1 MVKMTYLARLHEKNR
16 RKFEELSKAMAGCE
30 WKEHAH
36 ALDEKCPAMQ
46 EELARMKLV
55 YFDPARMGTEVSS
68 YVEPPQ
74 GVSRYH
80 QVNGVL
86 QRKDEYNAIYNP
98 IKECWRDLE
107 NRIFRETMR
116 PFVLDSPIEDVF
128 ISHLVYAS
136 MSYQWGV
143 SIIQD
148 DEQVAFDALLMAS
161 ELLDKCLGMVWFKI
175 EDDKI
180 KNLSKIR
187 FNAGKK
193 GGTKKGEVYKIIQGE
208 LVRLIYKNSPED
220 GWKNKSAVIDDV
232 INPLWDFIEKNNFQ
246 GSHVSSE
253 ESLREIILKR
263 WSLQIDDVKHAFN
276 AKVSKNNKTKMI
288 K

>member
-1 MVKMTYLARLHEKNR
+1 
-16 RKFEELSKAMAGCE
+16 MADCE

-36 ALDEKCPAMQ
+36 ALDEQCPAMQ

-68 YVEPPQ
+68 YVELPQ

-116 PFVLDSPIEDVF
+116 PFILDSPIEDVF

-148 DEQVAFDALLMAS
+148 DEQVAFDALLIAS
-161 ELLDKCLGMVWFKI
+161 ELLDKCLGMVWVKI

-180 KNLSKIR
+180 KKLSKTR
-187 FNAGKK
+187 RNAGEK
-193 GGTKKGEVYKIIQGE
+193 GGAKKAGVYKIIQEE
-208 LVRLIYKNSPED
+208 LVRLIYKKSPED
-220 GWKNKSAVIDDV
+220 GWKNKSAVIEDV
-232 INPLWDFIEKNNFQ
+232 INPLWTFIEKNNFQ

-253 ESLREIILKR
+253 ESLREIILRK
-263 WSLQIDDVKHAFN
+263 WSVKVDDVKHAFN
-276 AKVSKNNKTKMI
+276 ANVSKTKMI

>member
-1 MVKMTYLARLHEKNR
+1 MVKMISLAKLHEKSR

-36 ALDEKCPAMQ
+36 ALDEHYPTMR

-68 YVEPPQ
+68 YAELPS
-74 GVSRYH
+74 GESRYH

-86 QRKDEYNAIYNP
+86 LRKDEYKAIYNP

-107 NRIFRETMR
+107 TRISRETMR
-116 PFVLDSPIEDVF
+116 PFILDSSIEDVF

-161 ELLDKCLGMVWFKI
+161 ELLDKCFGIVWFKI

-180 KNLSKIR
+180 KKLSKIR
-187 FNAGKK
+187 CNAGKK
-193 GGTKKGEVYKIIQGE
+193 GGIKKADVYKTIQEE
-208 LVRLIYKNSPED
+208 LVKLIYKNSPED
-220 GWKNKSAVIDDV
+220 GWKNKSAVIEDV

-276 AKVSKNNKTKMI
+276 AKVVKTSKTKMS

>member
-1 MVKMTYLARLHEKNR
+1 MMYLSKLHEKNG
-16 RKFEELSKAMAGCE
+16 RKLEELSKAMTNCE

-36 ALDEKCPAMQ
+36 ALDEHYPVMQ

-68 YVEPPQ
+68 YAELPP
-74 GVSRYH
+74 GGSRYH

-86 QRKDEYNAIYNP
+86 LRKEEANAIYNP

-107 NRIFRETMR
+107 SRIFRETMK
-116 PFVLDSPIEDVF
+116 PLVLDNSIEDVF
-128 ISHLVYAS
+128 IAHLVYAS

-143 SIIQD
+143 SVIQD
-148 DEQVAFDALLMAS
+148 DEQVAFDALFMAS
-161 ELLDKCLGMVWFKI
+161 ELLDKCLGMVWVKI

-180 KNLSKIR
+180 TKLSKIR
-187 FNAGKK
+187 CNAGKK
-193 GGTKKGEVYKIIQGE
+193 GGTKKADVYKIIQEE

-220 GWKNKSAVIDDV
+220 GWKNKSAVIEDV
-232 INPLWDFIEKNNFQ
+232 INPLWAFIEKNNFQ

-263 WSLQIDDVKHAFN
+263 WSVQVDDVIHAFN
-276 AKVSKNNKTKMI
+276 AKLSKTNKTKMS

>member
-1 MVKMTYLARLHEKNR
+1 MISLARLHEKNR

-36 ALDEKCPAMQ
+36 ALDEQCPAMQ

-68 YVEPPQ
+68 YVELPQ

-107 NRIFRETMR
+107 SRIFRETMR
-116 PFVLDSPIEDVF
+116 PFILDSPIEDVF

-161 ELLDKCLGMVWFKI
+161 ELLDKCLGMVWVKI

-180 KNLSKIR
+180 KKLSKTR
-187 FNAGKK
+187 RNAGEK
-193 GGTKKGEVYKIIQGE
+193 GGAKKAGVYKIIQEE
-208 LVRLIYKNSPED
+208 LVRLIYKKSPED
-220 GWKNKSAVIDDV
+220 GWKNKSAVIEDV
-232 INPLWDFIEKNNFQ
+232 INPLWTFIEKNNFQ

-253 ESLREIILKR
+253 ESLREIILRK
-263 WSLQIDDVKHAFN
+263 WSVKVDDVKHAFN
-276 AKVSKNNKTKMI
+276 ANVSKTKMI

>member
-1 MVKMTYLARLHEKNR
+1 MISLDRLYEKSK
-16 RKFEELSKAMAGCE
+16 RKFEQLSQAMTGCE

-36 ALDEKCPAMQ
+36 ALDEHCPAMQ

-55 YFDPARMGTEVSS
+55 YLDPARMGTEVSS
-68 YVEPPQ
+68 YVELPQ

-107 NRIFRETMR
+107 NRIFRETIK
-116 PFVLDSPIEDVF
+116 PLILDSPIEDVF
-128 ISHLVYAS
+128 IAHLVYAS

-143 SIIQD
+143 SVMQD
-148 DEQVAFDALLMAS
+148 DEQAAFEALLMAS
-161 ELLDKCLGMVWFKI
+161 ELLDKCLGMVWVKI

-180 KNLSKIR
+180 KKLSKTR
-187 FNAGKK
+187 RNAGKK
-193 GGTKKGEVYKIIQGE
+193 GGAKKADVYKIIQEE

-220 GWKNKSAVIDDV
+220 GWKNKSAVIEDV
-232 INPLWDFIEKNNFQ
+232 INLLWAFIEKNNFQ

-253 ESLREIILKR
+253 ESLREIILRK
-263 WSLQIDDVKHAFN
+263 WSVKVDIVKHAFN
-276 AKVSKNNKTKMI
+276 AKVSKNNKAKMI

>member
-1 MVKMTYLARLHEKNR
+1 
-16 RKFEELSKAMAGCE
+16 MAGCE

-107 NRIFRETMR
+107 NRIFRET
-116 PFVLDSPIEDVF
+116 FKILISDNSIEDVF
-128 ISHLVYAS
+128 VAHLVYAS

-148 DEQVAFDALLMAS
+148 EEQVAFDALLMAS
-161 ELLDKCLGMVWFKI
+161 ELLDKSLGMVWFKI

-187 FNAGKK
+187 CNAGKK
-193 GGTKKGEVYKIIQGE
+193 GGAKKSDVYKIIQEE
-208 LVRLIYKNSPED
+208 LVRLIYKNSPKD
-220 GWKNKSAVIDDV
+220 GWKNKSAVIEDV
-232 INPLWDFIEKNNFQ
+232 IIPLWAFIEKNNFQ

-263 WSLQIDDVKHAFN
+263 WSLKIDDVKQAFN

>member
-1 MVKMTYLARLHEKNR
+1 MISLDRLYEKSK
-16 RKFEELSKAMAGCE
+16 RKFEQLSQAMTGCE

-36 ALDEKCPAMQ
+36 ALDEHCPAMQ

-68 YVEPPQ
+68 YVELPQ

-107 NRIFRETMR
+107 NRIFRETIK
-116 PFVLDSPIEDVF
+116 PLILDSPIEDVF
-128 ISHLVYAS
+128 IAHLVYAS

-143 SIIQD
+143 SVMQD
-148 DEQVAFDALLMAS
+148 DEQAAFEALLMAS
-161 ELLDKCLGMVWFKI
+161 ELLDKCLGMVWVKI

-180 KNLSKIR
+180 KKLSKTR
-187 FNAGKK
+187 RNAGKK
-193 GGTKKGEVYKIIQGE
+193 GGAKKADVYKIIQEE

-220 GWKNKSAVIDDV
+220 GWKNKSAVIEDV
-232 INPLWDFIEKNNFQ
+232 INPLWAFIEKNNFQ

-253 ESLREIILKR
+253 ESLREIILRK
-263 WSLQIDDVKHAFN
+263 WSVKVDVVKQAFN
-276 AKVSKNNKTKMI
+276 AKVSKNNKAKMI